1 MGLTIKIIPNK
12 TTPKT
17 STAATKIIDIS
28 LLMIKAMTKDAISI
42 NGARTQTRIII

>member
-12 TTPKT
+12 TTPKNKT
-17 STAATKIIDIS
+17 VTTKIIAIRI
-28 LLMIKAMTKDAISI
+28 LMIKAMSKDAINI